1 MNSDPDPT
9 SSPSHPQQH
18 LGRSQLNA
26 APVDHSE
33 NSQRPGTFSADSAAS
48 SVPGYSRSREKTE
61 KKGKYEW
68 NSYAKSA
75 YIKLIYLEII
85 VCIFILNS
93 V

>member
-1 MNSDPDPT
+1 MNSDPGPN

-33 NSQRPGTFSADSAAS
+33 NSQRPGTSSADSATS
-48 SVPGYSRSREKTE
+48 SGPGYSRSREKTE
-61 KKGKYEW
+61 KKGKYES

-75 YIKLIYLEII
+75 YIKHWEIN
-85 VCIFILNS
+85 VCICILNS

>member
-26 APVDHSE
+26 APVDHGA
-33 NSQRPGTFSADSAAS
+33 NSQRPGTFSADSATS
-48 SVPGYSRSREKTE
+48 SVPGHSRGREKTE
-61 KKGKYEW
+61 KKGEYGS
-68 NSYAKSA
+68 NSHAKSA
-75 YIKLIYLEII
+75 CIKHWEIV
-85 VCIFILNS
+85 VCLCILNS

>member
-1 MNSDPDPT
+1 MNSDPDPI

-33 NSQRPGTFSADSAAS
+33 NSQRSGTSSADSAAS
-48 SVPGYSRSREKTE
+48 SVPGYSRSREKAE
-61 KKGKYEW
+61 KKGKYES
-68 NSYAKSA
+68 NSYAKLA
-75 YIKLIYLEII
+75 CIKHWEII
-85 VCIFILNS
+85 VCMCIPNS